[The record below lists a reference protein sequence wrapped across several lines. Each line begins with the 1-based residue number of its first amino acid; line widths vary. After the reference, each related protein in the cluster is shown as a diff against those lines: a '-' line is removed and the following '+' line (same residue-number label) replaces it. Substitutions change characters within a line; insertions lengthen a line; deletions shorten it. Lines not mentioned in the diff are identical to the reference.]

1 MSFDPD
7 LIACAQLVE
16 KGDPDRFAAT
26 MAAPVEARKVLFP
39 IYAFNVEVSR
49 APWVTKE
56 AIIAEMRL
64 QWWTDALEE
73 IASGGLVRR
82 HEVVTSL
89 AHVLDATA
97 ARELQKAVQ
106 ARLWDVYRD
115 PFEDQAAFSR
125 YLEETA
131 ASLFLAAS
139 QAICQKMPGVL
150 RNLGYVSGL
159 AQFLRAVPELE
170 RQGRIPLVDGR
181 VHAMQALAS
190 EGLERLRA
198 ARSDRRDVP
207 VAARPIALA
216 AWQAE
221 PILLQV
227 RKDPTRVANGTL
239 GTSEAYKKTRLIWQ
253 AATGRW

>member
-1 MSFDPD
+1 MSFDDD
-7 LIACAQLVE
+7 LIACAKLVE

-26 MAAPVEARKVLFP
+26 MAAPIAVRKVLFP

-89 AHVLDATA
+89 AHVLDSTA
-97 ARELQKAVQ
+97 ARELQKVVQ

-115 PFEDQAAFSR
+115 PFEDQAAFSK
-125 YLEETA
+125 YIEDTS
-131 ASLFLAAS
+131 ASLLRAALQS
-139 QAICQKMPGVL
+139 LSGNMPEVL
-150 RNLGYVSGL
+150 TDLGYASGL
-159 AQFLRAVPELE
+159 AHFLRAVPELE
-170 RQGRIPLVDGR
+170 RQGRRPLVDGR
-181 VHAMQALAS
+181 PEAVQDLAKQ
-190 EGLERLRA
+190 GFDRLVKSRQ
-198 ARSDRRDVP
+198 ARSTIP
-207 VAARPIALA
+207 AEARPVTLA

-221 PILLQV
+221 PILKQA
-227 RKDPTRVANGTL
+227 KSDPRLVADGTL
-239 GTSEAYKKTRLIWQ
+239 GMSEAYKKLRLMWC